1 MRVFKAMII
10 DDELLARRALRS
22 LLADFPHID
31 IVAESDCVQDA
42 VGKIKEFQPNLLFLD
57 IQMPGKTGFDLL
69 DQIEYQGDVIF
80 VTAYDEFALRAFEIN
95 AMDYLMKPVSPKRL
109 QQSISRLDAE
119 IETHEEVKYILNYR
133 DRLFVLR
140 GRSMVFLKISNI
152 VFIEAEG
159 DYSKVF
165 TSDEKHGL
173 VLKSMKEW
181 EERLPER
188 YFCRI
193 HRSYIVNLEWVERV
207 EKEFNYD
214 FTVHL
219 KNYDKSLMMSRRYAR
234 KLKERMA

>member
-95 AMDYLMKPVSPKRL
+95 AM
-109 QQSISRLDAE
+109 
-119 IETHEEVKYILNYR
+119 
-133 DRLFVLR
+133 
-140 GRSMVFLKISNI
+140 
-152 VFIEAEG
+152 
-159 DYSKVF
+159 
-165 TSDEKHGL
+165 
-173 VLKSMKEW
+173 
-181 EERLPER
+181 
-188 YFCRI
+188 
-193 HRSYIVNLEWVERV
+193 
-207 EKEFNYD
+207 
-214 FTVHL
+214 
-219 KNYDKSLMMSRRYAR
+219 
-234 KLKERMA
+234 